1 MSDTPHSTP
10 APTPETANVAK
21 AATPET
27 ATAEA
32 TQTETVETP
41 ASAPSWK
48 RFGKTLGLAVIAGS
62 VAAGVWHIVKLQSD
76 VAQKINEQEETAAA
90 LDAAEQQ
97 SAQTRL
103 QLEQQL
109 LDLQRQLNQLQQA
122 QIEQTQR
129 EQGLRADFDTR
140 MNALQQTVLGR
151 AQNMQL
157 DEVEALLRRANAQ
170 SRSEAT
176 RDEALAMMHRAGRQ
190 LEGLQQSMNDPA
202 LTAILQGLKSD
213 YDALNAHPRLD
224 SATLTQELQRISDQ
238 IPALPLP
245 TEMLKQ
251 IESSQDN
258 AEMPQDWKDWRAWL
272 SLLGHELK
280 SLVRIRNLED
290 GLRPQLMAE
299 DRFLLDQ
306 QIRLRLEQARL
317 ALLQRD
323 AQAWSETLR
332 SAQSSLHD
340 YYDLN
345 AKSVED
351 TLMALDALARTS
363 FPDAAPTSPALQS
376 LQQWRAAS
384 R

>member
-1 MSDTPHSTP
+1 MSETPQSTP
-10 APTPETANVAK
+10 APETADV
-21 AATPET
+21 
-27 ATAEA
+27 AEA
-32 TQTETVETP
+32 AETETIK
-41 ASAPSWK
+41 ASTAAPSWK
-48 RFGKTLGLAVIAGS
+48 RFGKTIGLAVIAGG
-62 VAAGVWHIVKLQSD
+62 VAAGAWHIVKLQND
-76 VAQKINEQEETAAA
+76 VAQKTNEQQETAAA
-90 LDAAEQQ
+90 LNEAEQQ

-109 LDLQRQLNQLQQA
+109 LDLQRQINQLQQA
-122 QIEQTQR
+122 QIEQSQR
-129 EQGLRADFDTR
+129 EQTLRSDFDAR

-157 DEVEALLRRANAQ
+157 DEVEALLRRTNAH
-170 SRSEAT
+170 SASEAT

-190 LEGLQQSMNDPA
+190 LEGLQQNLNDPA

-213 YDALNAHPRLD
+213 YDALQAHPRLD
-224 SATLTQELQRISDQ
+224 SAMLTQELQRISDQ

-251 IESSQDN
+251 IESSQDST
-258 AEMPQDWKDWRAWL
+258 EMPQDWKDWRAWL

-317 ALLQRD
+317 ALLQQD
-323 AQAWSETLR
+323 ANGWGETLR

-345 AKSVED
+345 AKTVEE

-363 FPDAAPTSPALQS
+363 FPSAAPTSPALQS
-376 LQQWRAAS
+376 LQQWRAS

>member
-1 MSDTPHSTP
+1 MSESSPSAQTP
-10 APTPETANVAK
+10 PTQTADADAETTATVEANV
-21 AATPET
+21 P
-27 ATAEA
+27 
-32 TQTETVETP
+32 
-41 ASAPSWK
+41 APSWK
-48 RFGKTLGLAVIAGS
+48 RFAKTLGLAVIAGS
-62 VAAGVWHIVKLQSD
+62 VAAGAWHIVKLQDD
-76 VAQKINEQEETAAA
+76 VAQKTNEQQETAAA
-90 LDAAEQQ
+90 LDAAEQL

-109 LDLQRQLNQLQQA
+109 LDLQRQLNQLQQT
-122 QIEQTQR
+122 QIEQSQR
-129 EQGLRADFDTR
+129 EQTLRADFDTR
-140 MNALQQTVLGR
+140 INALQQTVLGR

-157 DEVEALLRRANAQ
+157 DEVEALLRRANA
-170 SRSEAT
+170 RSANEAT

-190 LEGLQQSMNDPA
+190 LEGLQQGLNDAA
-202 LTAILQGLKSD
+202 LTALLQGLKSD
-213 YDALNAHPRLD
+213 YDALHAHPRLD
-224 SATLTQELQRISDQ
+224 RVTLTQELQRISDQ

-245 TEMLKQ
+245 TEMRKQ
-251 IESSQDN
+251 IESSQDTT
-258 AEMPQDWKDWRAWL
+258 EIPQDWKDWRAWL

-323 AQAWSETLR
+323 ANTWSETLR

-345 AKSVED
+345 ANVVEE
-351 TLMALDALARTS
+351 TLMALDALARAP
-363 FPDAAPTSPALQS
+363 FPGDAPTSTALQS
-376 LQQWRAAS
+376 LQQWRAS

>member
-1 MSDTPHSTP
+1 MSDTPQSTP
-10 APTPETANVAK
+10 APTPETADVAK
-21 AATPET
+21 AATPEA

-32 TQTETVETP
+32 AQTETVETP

-76 VAQKINEQEETAAA
+76 VTQKTNEQQETAAA

-170 SRSEAT
+170 SGSEAT

-190 LEGLQQSMNDPA
+190 LEGLQQSLNDPA

-213 YDALNAHPRLD
+213 YDALHAHPRLD

-251 IESSQDN
+251 IESSNDN

-345 AKSVED
+345 AKTVED

-363 FPDAAPTSPALQS
+363 FPTAAPTSPALQS
-376 LQQWRAAS
+376 LQQWRATS

>member
-1 MSDTPHSTP
+1 MSDTPQSTP
-10 APTPETANVAK
+10 APTPETA
-21 AATPET
+21 
-27 ATAEA
+27 TAEA
-32 TQTETVETP
+32 TKSETETSETVETGT
-41 ASAPSWK
+41 ATPSWK

-62 VAAGVWHIVKLQSD
+62 VAAGVWHIVKLQND
-76 VAQKINEQEETAAA
+76 VTAKTNEQQETAAA
-90 LDAAEQQ
+90 LDAAAQQ

-109 LDLQRQLNQLQQA
+109 LDLQRQLNQLQQT
-122 QIEQTQR
+122 QMEQSQR
-129 EQGLRADFDTR
+129 EQGLRADLDSR
-140 MNALQQTVLGR
+140 INALQQAVLGR
-151 AQNMQL
+151 AQSMQL
-157 DEVEALLRRANAQ
+157 DEVEALLRRANAR
-170 SRSEAT
+170 SGSEAT
-176 RDEALAMMHRAGRQ
+176 RDEALAMIHRAGRQ
-190 LEGLQQSMNDPA
+190 LEGLQQSLNDPA

-213 YDALNAHPRLD
+213 YDALHAHPRLD
-224 SATLTQELQRISDQ
+224 RITLTQELQRISDQ

-251 IESSQDN
+251 IESSQESADI
-258 AEMPQDWKDWRAWL
+258 PQDWKDWRAWL

-323 AQAWSETLR
+323 ANTWSETLR

-345 AKSVED
+345 AKTVEE

-363 FPDAAPTSPALQS
+363 FPTDAPTSPALQS
-376 LQQWRAAS
+376 LQQWRAAI

>member
-1 MSDTPHSTP
+1 MSDTPQSTP
-10 APTPETANVAK
+10 APTPETA
-21 AATPET
+21 
-27 ATAEA
+27 TAEA
-32 TQTETVETP
+32 TKPKTETSETVETST
-41 ASAPSWK
+41 ATPSWK

-62 VAAGVWHIVKLQSD
+62 IAAGVWHIVKLQND
-76 VAQKINEQEETAAA
+76 VTEKTNEQQETAAA
-90 LDAAEQQ
+90 LDAAAQQ

-109 LDLQRQLNQLQQA
+109 LDLQRQLNQLQQT
-122 QIEQTQR
+122 QMEQSQR
-129 EQGLRADFDTR
+129 EQGLRADLDSR
-140 MNALQQTVLGR
+140 INALQQAVLGR
-151 AQNMQL
+151 AQSMQL
-157 DEVEALLRRANAQ
+157 DEVEALLRRANAR
-170 SRSEAT
+170 SGSEAT
-176 RDEALAMMHRAGRQ
+176 RDEALAMIHRAGRQ
-190 LEGLQQSMNDPA
+190 LEGLQQSLNDAA

-213 YDALNAHPRLD
+213 YDALQAHPRLD
-224 SATLTQELQRISDQ
+224 RITLTQELQRISDQ

-251 IESSQDN
+251 IESSQDSAN
-258 AEMPQDWKDWRAWL
+258 MPQDWKDWRAWL

-323 AQAWSETLR
+323 ANTWSETLR
-332 SAQSSLHD
+332 SAQNSLHD

-345 AKSVED
+345 AKTVEE

-363 FPDAAPTSPALQS
+363 FPADAPTSPALQS
-376 LQQWRAAS
+376 LQQWRAAI